1 MTPIT
6 DRNVSRNASGG
17 DQPAPVTSVPYLSR
31 AVLERL
37 PITTQD
43 AVESIEQLILG
54 QRRGQV
60 WCAPKSVVLPGDDRY
75 IMATLAVADEPGVV
89 ATKSLVLNPRNRER
103 GISVIN
109 SLVTLLDSETG
120 LPLAIVE
127 GNWVTARRTAGLSAI
142 AAKRLARPDSASI
155 AFIGCGVEAR
165 SHLDAFCDLYPVR
178 EIRAFGRGTENR
190 DALCRIAEA
199 RGLSAIAS
207 KTGREAVEGADLIV
221 TSVTLVL
228 DLVPFLDARWLKP
241 GAFLTSTD
249 MALPWEPAGMA
260 AFQRIVIDDQEQ
272 EAKMSK
278 PMIAPALVA
287 GDLAGLVGGEV
298 AGRAG
303 AEERTA
309 FVFRG
314 LAIGDLALAALAY
327 RRAKATGAIPG

>member
-1 MTPIT
+1 MAPIV
-6 DRNVSRNASGG
+6 DPNIPKS
-17 DQPAPVTSVPYLSR
+17 DQTGPATTVPYLSR
-31 AVLERL
+31 SLLERL
-37 PITTQD
+37 AITTHEAID
-43 AVESIEQLILG
+43 SIEQLILG

-60 WCAPKSVVLPGDDRY
+60 WCAPKVVVLPGDDRY
-75 IMATLAVADEPGVV
+75 IMATLAVADEPRVV
-89 ATKSLVLNPRNRER
+89 ATKSLVLNPRNRDR

-120 LPLAIVE
+120 LPLAVVE

-165 SHLDAFCDLYPVR
+165 SHLDAFCDLFPVR

-199 RGLSAIAS
+199 RGLTAIAS
-207 KTGREAVEGADLIV
+207 KTAREAVEGADLIV
-221 TSVTLVL
+221 TSVTLVPNL
-228 DLVPFLDARWLKP
+228 APFLDARWLKP

-249 MALPWEPAGMA
+249 LALPWVAEGMG
-260 AFQRIVIDDQEQ
+260 AFQRIVIDDLEQ

-278 PMIAPALVA
+278 PMVPPALVV
-287 GDLAGLVGGEV
+287 GDLSGLVSGEI

-314 LAIGDLALAALAY
+314 LAVGDLALAALAY
-327 RRAKATGAIPG
+327 RRAKTSGVIPG

>member
-1 MTPIT
+1 MAPI
-6 DRNVSRNASGG
+6 DPNIPMN
-17 DQPAPVTSVPYLSR
+17 DQTGSPTTVPYLSR
-31 AVLERL
+31 FLLERL
-37 PITTQD
+37 AITTHEAID
-43 AVESIEQLILG
+43 SIEQLILG

-60 WCAPKSVVLPGDDRY
+60 WCAPKVVVLPGDDRY
-75 IMATLAVADEPGVV
+75 IMATLAVADEPRVV
-89 ATKSLVLNPRNRER
+89 ATKSLVLNPRNRDR

-165 SHLDAFCDLYPVR
+165 SHLDAFCDLFPVR

-190 DALCRIAEA
+190 DALCRIAEV
-199 RGLSAIAS
+199 RGLAAIAS
-207 KTGREAVEGADLIV
+207 TTAREAVEGADLIV
-221 TSVTLVL
+221 TSVTLVPNL
-228 DLVPFLDARWLKP
+228 APFLDARWLKP

-249 MALPWEPAGMA
+249 LALPWVAEGMG
-260 AFQRIVIDDQEQ
+260 AFQRIVIDDLEQ

-278 PMIAPALVA
+278 PMVPPALVV
-287 GDLAGLVGGEV
+287 GDLSGLVCGDI

-327 RRAKATGAIPG
+327 RRAKASGVIPR

>member
-1 MTPIT
+1 MAPNDPNIPMN
-6 DRNVSRNASGG
+6 DRTGSA
-17 DQPAPVTSVPYLSR
+17 TTVPYLSR
-31 AVLERL
+31 SVLERL
-37 PITTQD
+37 AITTHE
-43 AVESIEQLILG
+43 AVDSIEQLILG

-60 WCAPKSVVLPGDDRY
+60 WCAPKVVVLPGDDRY
-75 IMATLAVADEPGVV
+75 IMATLAVADEPRVV
-89 ATKSLVLNPRNRER
+89 ATKSLVLNPRNRDR

-142 AAKRLARPDSASI
+142 AAKRLARSDSASI

-165 SHLDAFCDLYPVR
+165 SHLDAFCDLFPVR

-199 RGLSAIAS
+199 RDLAAIAS
-207 KTGREAVEGADLIV
+207 KTAQEAVEGADLIV
-221 TSVTLVL
+221 TSVTLVPNL
-228 DLVPFLDARWLKP
+228 APFLDARWLKP

-249 MALPWEPAGMA
+249 LALPWVAEGMG
-260 AFQRIVIDDQEQ
+260 AFQRIVIDDLEQ

-278 PMIAPALVA
+278 PMIPPALVV
-287 GDLAGLVGGEV
+287 GDLSGLVSGEI

-314 LAIGDLALAALAY
+314 LAVGDLALAALAY
-327 RRAKATGAIPG
+327 RRAKTSGAIPG

>member
-1 MTPIT
+1 MAPIDPNIPMN
-6 DRNVSRNASGG
+6 DRTGS
-17 DQPAPVTSVPYLSR
+17 PTTVPYLSR
-31 AVLERL
+31 SVLERL
-37 PITTQD
+37 AITTHE
-43 AVESIEQLILG
+43 AVDSIEQLILG

-60 WCAPKSVVLPGDDRY
+60 WCAPKVVVLPGDDRY
-75 IMATLAVADEPGVV
+75 IMATLAVADEPRVV
-89 ATKSLVLNPRNRER
+89 ATKSLVLNPRNRDR

-165 SHLDAFCDLYPVR
+165 SHLDAFCDLFPVR

-199 RGLSAIAS
+199 RGLAAIAS
-207 KTGREAVEGADLIV
+207 KTAREAVEGADLIV
-221 TSVTLVL
+221 TSVTLVPNL
-228 DLVPFLDARWLKP
+228 APFLDARWLKP

-249 MALPWEPAGMA
+249 LALPWVAEGMG
-260 AFQRIVIDDQEQ
+260 AFQRIVIDDLEQ

-278 PMIAPALVA
+278 PMIPPALVV
-287 GDLAGLVGGEV
+287 GDLSGLVSGEI

-314 LAIGDLALAALAY
+314 LAVGDLALAALAY
-327 RRAKATGAIPG
+327 RRAKTSGAIPG